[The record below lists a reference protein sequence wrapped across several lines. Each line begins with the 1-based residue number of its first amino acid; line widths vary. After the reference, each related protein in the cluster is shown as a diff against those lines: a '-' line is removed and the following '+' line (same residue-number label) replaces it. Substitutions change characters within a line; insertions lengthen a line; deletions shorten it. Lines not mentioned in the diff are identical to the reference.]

1 MEGNRQQGAAMMG
14 RVTVAEQLFEQQC
27 TKVVATA
34 DGQVRHLVPGLV
46 PDPTDSILA
55 KLGEPSF
62 AIHLAQAVGA
72 DDDVPDEVGLALR
85 RAAQRFPHVLRDGRE
100 EPAEEGPV
108 EGVFGPV
115 VGDGALVICLDTDG
129 AGAGPSM
136 MSTMVRI
143 VVEEL
148 TPLGVDAH
156 VAAGPSFSDAM
167 LSGWLRAEERPHG

>member
-1 MEGNRQQGAAMMG
+1 MMG
-14 RVTVAEQLFEQQC
+14 RVTVAEQLYEQQC

-34 DGQVRHLVPGLV
+34 DGQVRQLAPGLA
-46 PDPTDSILA
+46 PGSTDAVLA

-72 DDDVPDEVGLALR
+72 EDDIPDDVGLALR
-85 RAAQRFPHVLRDGRE
+85 RAAQRLPHVLPDGRE

-108 EGVFGPV
+108 EAVFGPV

-136 MSTMVRI
+136 VSTMVRI
-143 VVEEL
+143 LVEEL
-148 TPLGVDAH
+148 TPLGLDAH
-156 VAAGPSFSDAM
+156 VAAGPSFSDAV
-167 LSGWLRAEERPHG
+167 LSSWTSDGHRS